1 MSLKTLI
8 FRLSL
13 IIFLVTACSVPN
25 TVVPPTLTSAPAT
38 ATIPQITLTPPPA
51 PSVTGSFTGVI
62 AFASMEKNEWQI
74 YTMNADGSDQKLV
87 TFGTKGGYEPTWSS
101 DGTRIVFQYN
111 GLKIADLATGKIL
124 RIPLD
129 ALSDLLP
136 NEYLVKPSWSP
147 DGEWIAFLNES
158 GMLGD
163 IYLVRPD
170 GTDLK
175 RLTESNDI
183 SRDGNLVWSPDGKK
197 LAYSASRD
205 GNIEVYVLDIEE
217 TLQGK
222 ASSKQ
227 LTDTAPPIRNLVTS
241 WSPDGSRIAFS
252 SDQVNNSEIYL
263 MNPDG
268 SDVVRL
274 TYNPASDVEAAWSPD
289 NSRIAF
295 SSNRDGNFEIYIL
308 DVAEALQNPDNG
320 SVKRLTNHKDDDVG
334 PVWMPAP

>member
-1 MSLKTLI
+1 M
-8 FRLSL
+8 
-13 IIFLVTACSVPN
+13 VTACSVPN
-25 TVVPPTLTSAPAT
+25 ASVPPTLTSAPAT
-38 ATIPQITLTPPPA
+38 ATIPKITFTPSST
-51 PSVTGSFTGVI
+51 PSVTGDFTGVI
-62 AFASMEKNEWQI
+62 AFALMEKNEWQI

-87 TFGTKGGYEPTWSS
+87 TVGTKGGYEPTWSP
-101 DGTRIVFQYN
+101 DGTRIVFQYH
-111 GLKIADLATGKIL
+111 GLKIADLETGEIL
-124 RIPLD
+124 RISLD
-129 ALSDLLP
+129 TQSDLLP

-175 RLTESNDI
+175 QMTDSNDI
-183 SRDGNLVWSPDGKK
+183 SRDGDLVWSPDGKK

-205 GNIEVYVLDIEE
+205 GNIEIYLLDIEE
-217 TLQGK
+217 ALQGK
-222 ASSKQ
+222 ASSQQ

-274 TYNPASDVEAAWSPD
+274 TNNPASDVEAAWSPD
-289 NSRIAF
+289 GSRIAF
-295 SSNRDGNFEIYIL
+295 SSNRDGNFEIYFL
-308 DVAEALQNPDNG
+308 NVTEALQNPENG
-320 SVKRLTNHKDDDVG
+320 SVKQLTNHKAEDVG
-334 PVWMPAP
+334 PVWMPVP